1 MECASKFFIV
11 DLPDH
16 TNEILA
22 LSQKVEEYGK
32 DDYIDGQI
40 LANAL
45 KFVFWTGLKRSKFPI
60 LKIGD
65 VTCQGTG
72 EIVSGIEIGH
82 REVIIFEDLKTLIQN
97 HLAYLKIAGYKTTRA
112 QPLFPKTRKSS
123 LKHNST
129 DKNRFYDDGTMSLHI
144 RKCLKV
150 TEFSFQGFESIRQAG
165 ICSYFIR
172 LKESGALSPDECLL
186 ETTFFARYND
196 QKEVIRII
204 KGFMPSEGDNR
215 SSIYDDIPK
224 LSLAY
229 FENRTWI
236 IPYGQYKLCIK
247 FSLPRI
253 FKDGSI
259 FPRLAVYDRESMTK
273 ITKNFVKSLHMND
286 HLDDNQKRELKIDFV
301 NTIKEA
307 YRIWKDSK

>member
-1 MECASKFFIV
+1 MEYASKFFIA

-40 LANAL
+40 LANAI

-72 EIVSGIEIGH
+72 VIVSVIRIGQREIEIC
-82 REVIIFEDLKTLIQN
+82 DDTKNLIQN

-123 LKHNST
+123 LKNSS
-129 DKNRFYDDGTMSLHI
+129 DGENRFYDDGTMSLHI
-144 RKCLKV
+144 KKCLKD
-150 TEFSFQGFESIRQAG
+150 TGFSFQGFESIRQAG

-172 LKESGALSPDECLL
+172 LKESGELSPEECLH
-186 ETTFFARYND
+186 ETTSFAWVRYP
-196 QKEVIRII
+196 KEVIRII
-204 KGFMPSEGDNR
+204 KDFVQPENEKN

-253 FKDGSI
+253 FKNGSI

-273 ITKNFVKSLHMND
+273 ITKNFVKSLDMND
-286 HLDDNQKRELKIDFV
+286 HLDDNQKEELKIDFIY
-301 NTIKEA
+301 TIKEA
-307 YRIWKDSK
+307 YRIWEDSR